1 MPLLHDLSQRDRQP
15 ELMDDPA
22 LAESLHRQALR
33 GLERVNRISG
43 IASLLWR
50 SIRPLCE
57 SDRSRTIRV
66 FDVGCGGGDITVGV
80 WRKARQ
86 AGFPLRIG
94 GCDISPKA
102 LRMSTERAQRAGAEA
117 EYLSVDILSD
127 PLPRGWDVMYC
138 SLFLHH
144 FDEAQGVRLMRNMA
158 QNSERLVLVNDL
170 IRDRLGYFLCW
181 WGVRILTRSPIV
193 HVDGPL
199 SVRAGFQ
206 PQEVLRMADDA
217 GMPDAKITRHWPQR
231 LLMSWHKRR
240 AESPGP
246 RALSNA
252 EA

>member
-1 MPLLHDLSQRDRQP
+1 MPLLRDLSRRDRQP

-50 SIRPLCE
+50 AIRPLCE
-57 SDRSRTIRV
+57 SDRTRPVRV
-66 FDVGCGGGDITVGV
+66 FDVGCGGGDISVGI
-80 WRKARQ
+80 WRKAQR
-86 AGFPLRIG
+86 AGYRVQIG

-102 LRMSTERAQRAGAEA
+102 LQMSTERARSAGADA
-117 EYLSVDILSD
+117 EYVSVDILND

-144 FDEAQGVRLMRNMA
+144 FDESQGVRLLNNMA
-158 QNSERLVLVNDL
+158 QNSEQLVLVNDL
-170 IRDRLGYFLCW
+170 IRDQLGYLLCW

-206 PQEVLRMADDA
+206 PSEVLSMAAEA
-217 GMPDAKITRHWPQR
+217 GMPDAKISQHWPQR
-231 LLMSWHKRR
+231 LLLKWQRSPVQRR
-240 AESPGP
+240 
-246 RALSNA
+246 
-252 EA
+252 

>member
-1 MPLLHDLSQRDRQP
+1 MPVLRDLSRRDRQP

-50 SIRPLCE
+50 SIRPLCQ
-57 SDRSRTIRV
+57 RNPQRPLRV
-66 FDVGCGGGDITVGV
+66 FDVGCGGGDISVGV
-80 WRKARQ
+80 WKKAQR
-86 AGFPLRIG
+86 AGFPIQIG

-102 LRMSTERAQRAGAEA
+102 LRMSTERARAAGAEA
-117 EYLSVDILSD
+117 EYVSVDILND

-144 FDEAQGVRLMRNMA
+144 FDEQQGVRLLSNMA
-158 QNSERLVLVNDL
+158 RSAEEMVLVNDL

-181 WGVRILTRSPIV
+181 WGVRLLTRSPIV

-206 PQEVLRMADDA
+206 PAEVLDMAVQA
-217 GMPDAKITRHWPQR
+217 GMNGARISRHWPQR
-231 LLMSWHKRR
+231 LLLTWHR
-240 AESPGP
+240 P
-246 RALSNA
+246 
-252 EA
+252 EAVR